1 MEPDSLWPLANEVG
15 GFLIAFL
22 TMVVPL
28 LTLLLL

>member
-15 GFLIAFL
+15 GLLIAVL
-22 TMVVPL
+22 IMVVPL